1 MTRLLVQLSDT
12 HIRKPG
18 ELAER
23 RVDTAAALA
32 RAVAAVTALPQAAD
46 AVVVTGDL
54 VDSGKPA
61 QYEHLRELLAP
72 LACPLYL
79 LPGNHDD
86 RDALR
91 AAFPAHAYLR
101 DASHAYLHYAID
113 LGGLRLVVLDTSV
126 TGAPHGELDAAQ
138 LADLD
143 ATLAAQPETPTLI
156 AMHHPPFRT
165 FIERMDDYGLQRGG
179 PGLAEVL
186 ARHAQVD
193 RIVSGHLHRS
203 ITARFAG
210 RLALTAPSTAHAL
223 AFDLGADAPLA
234 FTLEPA
240 GFLVHAWSSGA
251 GIASHLVHVDAYDG
265 PYPFR
270 FA

>member
-1 MTRLLVQLSDT
+1 MTRLIVQLSDT

-32 RAVAAVTALPQAAD
+32 RAVVAVNRLPQPAE
-46 AVVVTGDL
+46 AVMVTGDL

-61 QYEHLRELLAP
+61 QYEHLRELLSP
-72 LACPLYL
+72 LACPVYL

-86 RDALR
+86 RDVLR
-91 AAFPAHAYLR
+91 EVFAAHACLR
-101 DASHAYLHYAID
+101 EGSRTYIHYAVELD
-113 LGGLRLVVLDTSV
+113 GLRLVFLDTSV

-138 LADLD
+138 LDDLD
-143 ATLAAQPETPTLI
+143 ATLAARPDVPTLL

-165 FIERMDDYGLQRGG
+165 LIERMDDYGLRRGG

-203 ITARFAG
+203 ITGRFAG
-210 RLALTAPSTAHAL
+210 RLAMTAPSTAHAL
-223 AFDLGADAPLA
+223 AFDLGPDAPLA

-240 GFLVHAWSSGA
+240 GFLVHAWSGSA
-251 GIASHLVHVDAYDG
+251 GIASHVVHADAYDG
-265 PYPFR
+265 PYAFG